1 MEGSLDIPV
10 NGGLGAKPTTTTTVS
25 GNDNSMSSFVAE
37 DTVRRDEYPT
47 GIKLLLII
55 TALCLAIFLT
65 SLDMTIV
72 STAIPKITD
81 EFHGI
86 ESIGWIGS
94 SFFLTLACFQSAWGK
109 AYKYFS
115 LKWTYLTSI
124 IIFELGSL
132 ICAVAQNSTTLIVG
146 RAIAGLGGGGI
157 LSGSFTLVAFT
168 AVPEKRAAYT
178 GFAGAAWG
186 VASVVGPLVGGQFT
200 THVSWRWCFY
210 INLPIGGVSAVV
222 ITLFFKPPQA
232 AKPTKATFREKLINM
247 DILGIFTIMCS
258 VICYLLALEKAGI
271 SSPWNSARTI
281 GLLVGSIVLFLVFIG
296 IQIWLKESAMLVN
309 RLLKDRT
316 IYGGMAFIF
325 FLASS
330 SWIFVYYIP
339 IYFQTIDNVS
349 AGNSGIRTIPLVVGI
364 TIGTI
369 ISGGVI
375 SAIGQHILFMIL
387 CGALSLAGA
396 ALLYTLDIGTG
407 SSKWIGYQA
416 LAGLGYGFGI
426 QVPTIAAQ
434 ALMGP
439 EDISSATAMIL
450 FAQTLGGSL
459 SISAAQSAF
468 ANTLI
473 KSLAVN
479 TPSIPPMQVVS
490 VGATELRKH
499 FTAEQLPGILRS
511 YMDGLKKAYVIGI
524 AMAAMMF
531 LVSFGNKWHNLK
543 EINAAKALMEKNENV
558 NRITDEVKSAQ

>member
-1 MEGSLDIPV
+1 MEDSLEIPV
-10 NGGLGAKPTTTTTVS
+10 NGELGAKPTTTTTVS
-25 GNDNSMSSFVAE
+25 GNDKSMSSIVAE

-47 GIKLLLII
+47 GMRLLLII

-115 LKWTYLTSI
+115 LKWMYLTSI

-132 ICAVAQNSTTLIVG
+132 ICAVVQNSTTLIVG

-168 AVPEKRAAYT
+168 AVPEKRDVYT
-178 GFAGAAWG
+178 GFAGATWG
-186 VASVVGPLVGGQFT
+186 VASVVGPLVGGQST
-200 THVSWRWCFY
+200 THVSWRWCFC

-222 ITLFFKPPQA
+222 IALFFKPPQA
-232 AKPTKATFREKLINM
+232 AKPTKATFRKKLFNM

-296 IQIWLKESAMLVN
+296 IQIWLKESAMWVN
-309 RLLKDRT
+309 RLMKDRT

-330 SWIFVYYIP
+330 SWIFVHYIP

-375 SAIGQHILFMIL
+375 SAIGQHVLFMIL

-396 ALLYTLDIGTG
+396 ALLYTLNIGTG
-407 SSKWIGYQA
+407 I
-416 LAGLGYGFGI
+416 
-426 QVPTIAAQ
+426 PTIAAQ
-434 ALMGP
+434 ALTSP

-479 TPSIPPMQVVS
+479 VPSIPPMQVVS
-490 VGATELRKH
+490 VGATELRKY
-499 FTAEQLPGILRS
+499 FTAELLPGILRS
-511 YMDGLKKAYVIGI
+511 YMDGLKKACVIGI

-543 EINAAKALMEKNENV
+543 EINAAKASMEKNENV
-558 NRITDEVKSAQ
+558 NRITDEAKSEQ